1 MSKIYN
7 SIHCSTRNIMLKEY
21 KMLCT
26 LRYSFLQEIGEF
38 REQEKQRWKHF
49 TQKVGVV

>member
-7 SIHCSTRNIMLKEY
+7 SIHCSTRNMMLKEY

-26 LRYSFLQEIGEF
+26 LCYCIFAGDWR
-38 REQEKQRWKHF
+38 
-49 TQKVGVV
+49 V